1 MPYEITLTEKP
12 FGYSRTGALEGET
25 VHVVAREFLSSEDG
39 ERFFV
44 RMDHWPTKILQA
56 LPSSAGVWPS
66 TVDHLVAFIRQDL
79 TATVYVNELT
89 QVAQVRAAGPVKAG
103 AEVRQRDIADVT
115 ELRFGGLDVPPD
127 VGLLIVFSQGW
138 RKGLFFD
145 FFPSY
150 DTDYRR
156 PYDLWKLL
164 GACAAY
170 LMNQAL
176 FRLTDDDWAF
186 LISSGWFPFS
196 SLPFELRDKVLSFAR
211 SRMDLNV
218 LLPDVRTF
226 MHARLPGLIDNWSKK
241 APFGPHLELLKH
253 AATEFA
259 EYDYVSATAI
269 ILPRIEGLMR
279 EVHASVA
286 ARERATP
293 TNLTQRL
300 IEGRSAELHEYSW
313 LLPIRFIQY
322 LRESYFAS
330 FEPGQPS
337 KLSRHSFGHGVA
349 ASTEFDEKAC
359 CMAFLT
365 LDQIFWLLP

>member
-1 MPYEITLTEKP
+1 
-12 FGYSRTGALEGET
+12 
-25 VHVVAREFLSSEDG
+25 
-39 ERFFV
+39 
-44 RMDHWPTKILQA
+44 MDHWPAKIVRA
-56 LPSSAGVWPS
+56 LPSSAGIWAS
-66 TVDHLVAFIRQDL
+66 TVDHLVALIRQDL

-89 QVAQVRAAGPVKAG
+89 QVAQIRAAGPVKAG

-115 ELRFGGLDVPPD
+115 ELRFEGVDVPQD
-127 VGLLIVFSQGW
+127 VALVIVFSQGW

-145 FFPSY
+145 FFPFH
-150 DTDYRR
+150 DAGYRR
-156 PYDLWKLL
+156 PYDLWRLL

-176 FRLTDDDWAF
+176 FRLTDEDWAF

-211 SRMDLNV
+211 SRLDLNL

-226 MHARLPGLIDNWSKK
+226 MQVRLTELIENWSKK
-241 APFGPHLELLKH
+241 TPFQAHLQLLRH

-259 EYDYVSATAI
+259 EGDYVSATAI
-269 ILPRIEGLMR
+269 VLPRIEGLMR

-330 FEPGQPS
+330 FEPGMPA

-349 ASTEFDEKAC
+349 ASADFDEKAC